1 MKATLEFNLNDPED
15 VQAHLRCLKSLDMA
29 IIFFEIVNNLHRKLP
44 ENADANTV
52 IDRVNELLEDNDINI
67 NNLID

>member
-1 MKATLEFNLNDPED
+1 MRATLEFDLNDPDD

-44 ENADANTV
+44 NVGAKDV
-52 IDRVNELLEDNDINI
+52 IDRITELLEDNDINI

>member
-1 MKATLEFNLNDPED
+1 MKAILEFNLNDPED

-29 IIFFEIVNNLHRKLP
+29 IILFEVANNLHRKLP

>member
-1 MKATLEFNLNDPED
+1 MRATLEFDLDDPED

-52 IDRVNELLEDNDINI
+52 LKRITELLEYNDIDI
-67 NNLID
+67 NNLTN